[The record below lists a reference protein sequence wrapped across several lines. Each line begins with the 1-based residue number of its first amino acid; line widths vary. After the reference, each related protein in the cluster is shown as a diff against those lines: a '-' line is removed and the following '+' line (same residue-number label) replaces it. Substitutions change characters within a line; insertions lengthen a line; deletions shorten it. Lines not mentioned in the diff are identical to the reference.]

1 MKALKLINLY
11 VQEVTR
17 RLPEKM
23 REDIAMELHSTIE
36 DMLPESF
43 MEEDVQHALGKLGN
57 PASLAAGYRDRPMH
71 LIGPK
76 FYDTYITTLK
86 MVLSISSIVIL
97 VLFFIDKIGT
107 IQVNEISFL
116 INGSILLG
124 EAVWV
129 LLGTGIQV
137 FFWVTIVF
145 VILDRTISSSI
156 QEPITLSGK
165 TWKPS
170 DLENITYIP
179 PKKEITKGEVLVGLS
194 WTIIWALLYF
204 NATHLIGVYESQEN
218 QIGMQFKLPIFN
230 QEALISYWPIVVLF
244 IILEILM
251 TIYKARIRQWTTKLA
266 LSNTIINLAGIAFFM
281 IIASNP
287 NLVNPEVSTYLTT
300 ILETSPHTMETAI
313 QWFMWMIVLTVIVT
327 SLLDAFMGFRKA
339 RIK

>member
-1 MKALKLINLY
+1 MKVLNLINLY

-36 DMLPESF
+36 DMLPENY
-43 MEEDVQHALGKLGN
+43 MEQDVQQALRKLGN
-57 PASLAAGYRDRPMH
+57 PASLAAEYRDRPMH

-76 FYDTYITTLK
+76 FYDTYVTILK
-86 MVLSISSIVIL
+86 MVLAISSIVIL
-97 VLFFIDKIGT
+97 VLFFINKIGT
-107 IQVNEISFL
+107 IQGNEISLL
-116 INGSILLG
+116 INGSILIG
-124 EAVWV
+124 EAIWV

-145 VILDRTISSSI
+145 VILDRTISPSI
-156 QEPITLSGK
+156 HEPIALSGK

-170 DLENITYIP
+170 DLENISYIP
-179 PKKEITKGEVLVGLS
+179 PKKAITKGEVIFGLF
-194 WTIIWALLYF
+194 WTIIWTLLYF

-218 QIGMQFKLPIFN
+218 QIGLQFKLPIFN

-251 TIYKARIRQWTTKLA
+251 TIYKASIRQWTTKLA
-266 LSNTIINLAGIAFFM
+266 LSNAIINLAGIAFF
-281 IIASNP
+281 IVIASNP
-287 NLVNPEVSTYLTT
+287 NLVNPEFATYLST
-300 ILETSPHTMETAI
+300 ILETSTNTIDTTIHWIT
-313 QWFMWMIVLTVIVT
+313 WVIVLSVTVT
-327 SLLDAFMGFRKA
+327 SLLDAYMGFRKA